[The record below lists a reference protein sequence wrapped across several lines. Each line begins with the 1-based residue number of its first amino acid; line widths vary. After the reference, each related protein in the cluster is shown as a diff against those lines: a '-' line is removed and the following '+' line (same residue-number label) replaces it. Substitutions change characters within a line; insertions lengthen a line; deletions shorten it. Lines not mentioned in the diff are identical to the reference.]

1 MTPVERSVLFGKAS
15 SRNAPV
21 LVRTASS
28 TRLDTLSASK
38 TRCRWTFTVP
48 TLRPRALA
56 IFLFDEP
63 SETILAIWIWRG
75 VSGCFRDSRG
85 DRRSGKESR
94 DAGRSWPAMSL
105 AISFRTSRNR
115 LCNGFL
121 IATVVADRNAFSM
134 FGWLTPSDTT
144 KSQTVGSAIGAAS
157 EALVGR
163 VPMSIT
169 KARGPRRSKVVN
181 VRPCSL
187 RDATRAS

>member
-75 VSGCFRDSRG
+75 VSGCLRDSRG
-85 DRRSGKESR
+85 DR
-94 DAGRSWPAMSL
+94 
-105 AISFRTSRNR
+105 
-115 LCNGFL
+115 
-121 IATVVADRNAFSM
+121 
-134 FGWLTPSDTT
+134 
-144 KSQTVGSAIGAAS
+144 
-157 EALVGR
+157 
-163 VPMSIT
+163 
-169 KARGPRRSKVVN
+169 
-181 VRPCSL
+181 
-187 RDATRAS
+187 